1 MNNFTQSHIKALFR
15 VLSLPQPRCFI
26 TLIITGIII
35 ASIGFIEDAEA
46 KATLILEGITD
57 SDITQ
62 AVEHQIV
69 IDESVDGHLI
79 DVTTVDGIVTL
90 SGSVDNILAKNQ
102 ALRIA
107 EALRGVR
114 SVINRIQV
122 MPIVRSDNEILR
134 DVKAALTNNY
144 VTSNYDI
151 TAEVKNSIVTL
162 TGRVGSWD
170 AKELVK
176 KVVSGVKGIIGIENK
191 ITIDY
196 DAHRLDSEIEAE
208 IKQRFTFDPFLN
220 HDLIEIAVSNG
231 SVTLQG
237 QVNSSA
243 TKSRAYNRSWVLGV
257 TSVDISKLEV
267 IPKANSAFLKE
278 SALLVRTDDTIKKSL
293 EDALRYDPRTA
304 PFDVVL
310 DVYKGTVTLVGTVG
324 SLQAKRAAEQDAKN
338 TTGVRRVKNHLKV
351 RLDNPPEDSVILKK
365 VLNGL
370 NRDPIVDRYDITVKV
385 KNRKVYLSGTVDTY
399 YEWERADLIAAEIFG
414 VLDVINDLKV
424 NRNWTKKADEHI
436 KEDIQNE
443 LLWSIYVDGDDISV
457 SVVNGI
463 VTLDGIIEDRQE
475 LEAAIK
481 NAFEG
486 GAQGVRCHL
495 KDNQGNTYYGEYY
508 DPNVL

>member
-1 MNNFTQSHIKALFR
+1 
-15 VLSLPQPRCFI
+15 VLSPPQPRPFI
-26 TLIITGIII
+26 ALILSGIII
-35 ASIGFIEDAEA
+35 TSIGFLEDADA
-46 KATLILEGITD
+46 KPPLLLEGITD

-62 AVEHQIV
+62 AVEHQIAV
-69 IDESVDGHLI
+69 SERIDGHLI
-79 DVTTVDGIVTL
+79 DVTTIDGVVML

-102 ALRIA
+102 ARRVA

-122 MPIVRSDNEILR
+122 MPVARSDNELLR
-134 DVKAALTNNY
+134 DVKTALTSNY
-144 VTSNYDI
+144 VTSNYGI
-151 TAEVKNSIVTL
+151 NAEVKNSIVTL

-176 KVVSGVKGIIGIENK
+176 KVVSGIKGIIGIENK
-191 ITIDY
+191 ITINY
-196 DAHRLDSEIEAE
+196 DAPRLDSAIEAE
-208 IKQRFTFDPFLN
+208 IKQRFNFDPFLN
-220 HDLIEIAVSNG
+220 PDLIHFAVSNG

-237 QVNSSA
+237 QVNSAA

-257 TSVDISKLEV
+257 TSVDISEVEV
-267 IPKANSAFLKE
+267 IPKVNSAFLKE
-278 SALLVRTDDTIKKSL
+278 SALLVRTDDTIKKAL

-304 PFDVVL
+304 PFDIVL

-324 SLQAKRAAEQDAKN
+324 SLQAKKAAEQDAKN

-351 RLDNPPEDSVILKK
+351 RLDNPPEDSLIREK
-365 VLNGL
+365 VLSGL
-370 NRDPIVDRYDITVKV
+370 NRDPIVDRYDVTVKV
-385 KNRKVYLSGTVDTY
+385 KKRKVYLSGTVDTY
-399 YEWERADLIAAEIFG
+399 YEWERADVIASEIFG

-424 NRNWTKKADEHI
+424 KRNWTKKTDEHI
-436 KEDIQNE
+436 KEDIENE

-463 VTLDGIIEDRQE
+463 ATLDGIIEDRQE

-508 DPNVL
+508 DPIFQ